1 MDNKTLEM
9 AFIKFKIDE
18 VEKLRNLY
26 FEEKK
31 ETHGK
36 ITPNEVGVFIFQKT
50 PSIFSQTYTVK
61 HKPDS
66 GK

>member
-36 ITPNEVGVFIFQKT
+36 ITPDEVSFFIFQKLWAY
-50 PSIFSQTYTVK
+50 F
-61 HKPDS
+61 HKPIQ
-66 GK
+66 